1 MADAP
6 GDPRL
11 FYTRHIFMCN
21 NVRPDGHP
29 RGCCMA
35 RAEAAGGFDKVRG
48 YMREKARAAGV
59 ENIRFNAAGCL
70 DRCEFGP
77 NMVIYPEGTVVPL
90 RNHRGCR
97 RDHPEASGRGRP
109 GRTADAAAGPAA
121 AKALTAAE
129 FTTDTIFAPATAAG
143 RAAVAILRLSGP
155 DTARGRLAGR
165 GRFAT
170 AAIGPAQT
178 VRQPGERR
186 AARRRIGAVVPGAEQ
201 RHRRG
206 CRRVPPARQ
215 PRRARCV
222 HRGTEPARAAAR

>member
-77 NMVIYPEGTVVPL
+77 NMVIYPEGI
-90 RNHRGCR
+90 G
-97 RDHPEASGRGRP
+97 
-109 GRTADAAAGPAA
+109 TATKLPRMSTRSSRSIWSKAAG
-121 AKALTAAE
+121 
-129 FTTDTIFAPATAAG
+129 
-143 RAAVAILRLSGP
+143 S
-155 DTARGRLAGR
+155 
-165 GRFAT
+165 
-170 AAIGPAQT
+170 IG
-178 VRQPGERR
+178 
-186 AARRRIGAVVPGAEQ
+186 
-201 RHRRG
+201 
-206 CRRVPPARQ
+206 
-215 PRRARCV
+215 
-222 HRGTEPARAAAR
+222 